1 MSSRRALVS
10 VCIAALLLALAPV
23 AAADE
28 HEPGDGEP
36 AGEVRVTR
44 QVVESFDGTPIVTNL
59 FLPAGI
65 SEQNPAELVL
75 ETHGWGG
82 TGRTSPGGTTGELV
96 ADGYAVLTW
105 DQRGFGCSGGQ
116 VRINDPQV
124 EGHDVSALIDWA
136 VDNAPIARGDDG
148 EPIVGMIGG
157 SYAGAIQTAAASIDP
172 RIDAIAP
179 DMSWSDLRYSLY
191 PGEVVKQG
199 WVTFLYALGTATAE
213 GEGLN
218 PECDEGPQPGAGLD
232 PIIHRGVSEFVAT
245 GKVSGAVLDFFAG
258 SSLDAYSE
266 HGTNGQVVDIPTLV
280 TQSAID
286 TLFNLTDGLG
296 VHEHVLDQGVDSRL
310 LIYCGGHVNCPTTY
324 AEPDTSDSRKMR
336 DAIHDWFAVHLRG
349 EERDLG
355 PRIEYRTNEGEW
367 RGLDDLPTTDGR
379 ALEVAGAAENL
390 VVVPVLD
397 VPDLATTFRE
407 SGSSGGSLQATPLTA
422 AAVSDES
429 DPRAATFEVA
439 RAEEGP
445 LELVGVPEV
454 ELTVDGTLLETLEQL
469 PADTLAEVLEELSL
483 HGLEPVT
490 DEAGEVIG
498 TAPVAGNILQGAAAG
513 LLGPT
518 AADAVPTDIH
528 LFAKLVHR
536 ESGEVVNLQEGAIR
550 VPLAD
555 GPAAVSLRMP
565 GLAYTIPEGDHLDL
579 QISTASLVHATG
591 RLPALVD
598 VALEA
603 AVPAVGLDAGD
614 PIDDGPGGPPE
625 GRPGGPPEQRPG
637 GPPEDHPGAPEH
649 RAAGTDRVPAGQ
661 VPASGGSPAGPAA
674 TAAAADSP
682 IPGGA
687 GVLALLVGALMAVG
701 AGQRLA
707 TSLARAASERRAP
720 RRR

>member
-10 VCIAALLLALAPV
+10 VSIAALLLALAPV

-136 VDNAPIARGDDG
+136 VDSAPIARGDDG

-213 GEGLN
+213 GEGLE
-218 PECDEGPQPGAGLD
+218 PRATRARSPGRAST
-232 PIIHRGVSEFVAT
+232 RSST
-245 GKVSGAVLDFFAG
+245 GACP
-258 SSLDAYSE
+258 SSSPPARSRAPCSTSSPAPASTHYSE

-296 VHEHVLDQGVDSRL
+296 VHEHVLDQGADSRL

-349 EERDLG
+349 EDRDLG

-367 RGLDDLPTTDGR
+367 RGLDDLPTVDDR

-469 PADTLAEVLEELSL
+469 PADTLAEALEELSL

-498 TAPVAGNILQGAAAG
+498 TAPVAGNVLQGAAAG

-550 VPLAD
+550 VPVAD
-555 GPAAVSLRMP
+555 GPATVSLRMP

-598 VALEA
+598 VAVEA
-603 AVPAVGLDAGD
+603 AIPAVGLDAGD

-637 GPPEDHPGAPEH
+637 GPPEDRPGAPEH
-649 RAAGTDRVPAGQ
+649 RAAGTDRGPAGQ
-661 VPASGGSPAGPAA
+661 VPADGASQAGPAA

-687 GVLALLVGALMAVG
+687 GVLALLVGALVAVG

-720 RRR
+720 QRR

>member
-1 MSSRRALVS
+1 MLSRRALVS
-10 VCIAALLLALAPV
+10 VSVAALLLALAPV
-23 AAADE
+23 AVADE
-28 HEPGDGEP
+28 AGE
-36 AGEVRVTR
+36 ASGEVRVTR

-65 SEQNPAELVL
+65 SEESPAELVL

-124 EGHDVSALIDWA
+124 EGRDVSALIDWVA
-136 VDNAPIARGDDG
+136 DEHPIARGDDG

-157 SYAGAIQTAAASIDP
+157 SYAGGIQTATASLDS

-213 GEGLN
+213 GQGLD
-218 PECDEGPQPGAGLD
+218 PECDGGPKPDSGLD
-232 PIIHRGVSEFVAT
+232 PVIHRGVTEFVAT
-245 GKVSGAVLDFFAG
+245 GKVSDTVLDFFAG
-258 SSLDAYSE
+258 SSLDHYGEVAPV
-266 HGTNGQVVDIPTLV
+266 TVPTLV

-296 VHEHVLDQGVDSRL
+296 VHEHVLEQGADSRL
-310 LIYCGGHVNCPTTY
+310 VIYCGGHVNCPTTY
-324 AEPDTSDSRKMR
+324 AQPDVSDSRKMR
-336 DAIHDWFAVHLRG
+336 DAILDWFAVHLRG
-349 EERDLG
+349 EDRDLG
-355 PRIEYRTNEGEW
+355 PRIEYRTNDGAW
-367 RGLDDLPTTDGR
+367 RGLDELPTAADG

-397 VPDLATTFRE
+397 VPDLETTFAE
-407 SGSSGGSLQATPLTA
+407 TGSSGGSLQATPLTA
-422 AAVSDES
+422 AAVSEGT

-439 RAEEGP
+439 RAEDGP

-454 ELTVDGTLLETLEQL
+454 ELTVDGTLLESLEQL
-469 PADTLAEVLEELSL
+469 PADVLVDVLEELSL
-483 HGLEPVT
+483 ASLEPVT
-490 DEAGEVIG
+490 DEAGEVVG
-498 TAPVAGNILQGAAAG
+498 AAPVAGNVLQGAAAG

-518 AADAVPTDIH
+518 AADALPTDVH

-550 VPLAD
+550 VPVAD
-555 GPAAVSLRMP
+555 GPATVSVRMP

-598 VALEA
+598 VAVQA
-603 AVPAVGLDAGD
+603 AIPAVGLDTGG
-614 PIDDGPGGPPE
+614 PIEDEPGGPPE
-625 GRPGGPPEQRPG
+625 GRPGGPPEDRPG
-637 GPPEDHPGAPEH
+637 GPPVDRPGGPHADRPGGGAAASTG
-649 RAAGTDRVPAGQ
+649 AAGGPPAQ
-661 VPASGGSPAGPAA
+661 QEQT
-674 TAAAADSP
+674 TAAAAASP
-682 IPGGA
+682 LGDHA
-687 GVLALLVGALMAVG
+687 GLLALLVGGLVAVG
-701 AGQRLA
+701 GAQRLA
-707 TSLARAASERRAP
+707 AALARTAADRPERRGP
-720 RRR
+720 HRR